1 MLPSCLVFTSGGAML
16 LFVLLFFTETWAL
29 ICCQRSHGLLVAFGA
44 NGPGINHSLY
54 KCFYLIIFRPPSRP
68 SCWRRR
74 PTTSPRVGQLSCRFG
89 FIVWLSQV
97 LSALHLLLSKLS
109 KVWWAFS
116 PSLCRPIANILSLTS
131 DVESSSNFIIWTRC
145 RPGNEEIM
153 IAVPEAW
160 VRFLSEIF

>member
-1 MLPSCLVFTSGGAML
+1 MLCLRLVEPCCSLSCYFLRKLKLWSVARGAM
-16 LFVLLFFTETWAL
+16 V
-29 ICCQRSHGLLVAFGA
+29 LVAFGA
-44 NGPGINHSLY
+44 NGPGIKHSLY

-131 DVESSSNFIIWTRC
+131 DVESSSNFIIWTWC
-145 RPGNEEIM
+145 RPGKEEIM
-153 IAVPEAW
+153 IAIPEAW